1 VRIAPEILPV
11 ALPYL
16 ALQPLVENAVRHGV
30 ELGTGGLVQVTGE
43 AQGAECVISVED
55 DGPGMDPAHAAEV
68 LAGRAGGLGL
78 SNVDRRLRTV
88 FGPAYGLVVE
98 TAPDAGTRVALRV
111 PRFQPGVS
119 AQ

>member
-1 VRIAPEILPV
+1 MEPE
-11 ALPYL
+11 
-16 ALQPLVENAVRHGV
+16 
-30 ELGTGGLVQVTGE
+30 
-43 AQGAECVISVED
+43 
-55 DGPGMDPAHAAEV
+55 HAADV

-98 TAPDAGTRVALRV
+98 TAPGAGTRVALRV

-119 AQ
+119 AR